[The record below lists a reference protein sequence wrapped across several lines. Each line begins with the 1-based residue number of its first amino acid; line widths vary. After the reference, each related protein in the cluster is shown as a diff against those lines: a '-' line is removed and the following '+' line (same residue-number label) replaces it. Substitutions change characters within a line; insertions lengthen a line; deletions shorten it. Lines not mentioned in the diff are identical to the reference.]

1 MLNYL
6 LTILNEFAIIN
17 HLFQEV
23 ILMATGERIR
33 FFRTLRGMT
42 QKYLGLM
49 LGFPDNSA
57 DVRLAQYESEDRT
70 PKADLTAQL
79 AEALDV
85 SPKAIA
91 VPDID
96 TMDGLMHTL
105 FALED
110 RKLLRITNADGLI
123 CLRAAIFDGGVHAAD
138 LDQRLRAW
146 QEQAAKLKAGEITQE
161 DYDRWRYHY
170 PAFDDTSIRVP
181 IPAEESTRSKRGR
194 KPKNKD

>member
-1 MLNYL
+1 M
-6 LTILNEFAIIN
+6 
-17 HLFQEV
+17 
-23 ILMATGERIR
+23 
-33 FFRTLRGMT
+33 
-42 QKYLGLM
+42 
-49 LGFPDNSA
+49 
-57 DVRLAQYESEDRT
+57 
-70 PKADLTAQL
+70 

-123 CLRAAIFDGGVHAAD
+123 CLRAEIFDGGIHAAD
-138 LDQRLRAW
+138 LEQRLRAW
-146 QEQAAKLKAGEITQE
+146 QEQSAKLKAGETTKE

-170 PAFDDTSIRVP
+170 PDFDNTRTHAA
-181 IPAEESTRSKRGR
+181 IPPEEPVKSKRGR
-194 KPKNKD
+194 KPKTKE

>member
-1 MLNYL
+1 M
-6 LTILNEFAIIN
+6 
-17 HLFQEV
+17 
-23 ILMATGERIR
+23 MATGERIR

-42 QKYLGLM
+42 RKYLGLM

-79 AEALDV
+79 AEALDI
-85 SPKAIA
+85 SPKAIT

-96 TMDGLMHTL
+96 SMDGLMHTL

-110 RKLLRITNADGLI
+110 RKLICILDADGLI
-123 CLRAAIFDGGVHAAD
+123 CLRAEIFDGGTQAAD
-138 LDQRLRAW
+138 FEQRLRGW
-146 QEQAAKLKAGEITQE
+146 QEQSAKFKAGKITKE

-170 PAFDDTSIRVP
+170 PEFDDTRIHAAVP
-181 IPAEESTRSKRGR
+181 PEEPVKAKRGR
-194 KPKNKD
+194 KPKAKD

>member
-1 MLNYL
+1 
-6 LTILNEFAIIN
+6 
-17 HLFQEV
+17 
-23 ILMATGERIR
+23 MATGERIR

-49 LGFPDNSA
+49 LGFPPASA

-91 VPDID
+91 VPDMD

-110 RKLLRITNADGLI
+110 RKLIRIENADGLI
-123 CLRAAIFDGGVHAAD
+123 CLRADIFDGGAKAAD
-138 LDQRLRAW
+138 FEQRLRAW
-146 QEQAAKLKAGEITQE
+146 QEQSARYRAGEITKE
-161 DYDRWRYHY
+161 EYDRWRYRS
-170 PAFDDTSIRVP
+170 PEFDDTRIRAAGP
-181 IPAEESTRSKRGR
+181 PEEPAPRKRGR
-194 KPKNKD
+194 KPRPKD